1 MSNTIGKNIKSLR
14 QKMNWTQ
21 GQVAEKLNISIPAYS
36 KLETGITDPN
46 FSRLQQMADFFAV
59 DVSELISVDGDNLKA
74 RHEMIVESLIA
85 ESTTLKTEIVG
96 LQRKVIELYE
106 KLDNK
111 KICG

>member
-1 MSNTIGKNIKSLR
+1 MNTIGKNIKSLR

-21 GQVAEKLNISIPAYS
+21 GQVAEKLRISVPAYS

-59 DVSELISVDGDNLKA
+59 DVSALIYEDGDNLKA
-74 RHEMIVESLIA
+74 KHDLIVESFISENTA
-85 ESTTLKTEIVG
+85 LKTEVVG

-106 KLDNK
+106 KLDSYK
-111 KICG
+111 S